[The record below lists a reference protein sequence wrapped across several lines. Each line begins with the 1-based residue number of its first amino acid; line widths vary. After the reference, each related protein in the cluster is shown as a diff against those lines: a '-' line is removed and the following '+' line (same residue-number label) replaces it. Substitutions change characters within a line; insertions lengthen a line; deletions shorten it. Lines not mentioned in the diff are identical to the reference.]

1 MVKTKNLTLMVTAAV
16 LAALTCVAT
25 MVVQIPMPLTKG
37 YVNLGDV
44 MVLTSVWLIGSP
56 WGVAAAGIGSAMAYL
71 LTGYAYYAPATL
83 IIKALMAVAAFYI
96 AKCFMNGSYFKS
108 LVGKVIGGTVAE
120 IIMVAGYFV
129 YAIILYGNV
138 ATAAAGIFG
147 NAIQGAVGLIAGV
160 LLTVAL
166 EKAGTKKLLGF
177 DK

>member
-56 WGVAAAGIGSAMAYL
+56 WGVAAAGIGSAMADL

-96 AKCFMNGSYFKS
+96 AKCFMNGLFQVACRQGNRRCCGRNNY
-108 LVGKVIGGTVAE
+108 GGR
-120 IIMVAGYFV
+120 
-129 YAIILYGNV
+129 
-138 ATAAAGIFG
+138 
-147 NAIQGAVGLIAGV
+147 
-160 LLTVAL
+160 LLRLCYYTL
-166 EKAGTKKLLGF
+166 R
-177 DK
+177 

>member
-56 WGVAAAGIGSAMAYL
+56 WGVAAAGIGSA
-71 LTGYAYYAPATL
+71 
-83 IIKALMAVAAFYI
+83 
-96 AKCFMNGSYFKS
+96 CFMNGSYFRS
-108 LVGKVIGGTVAE
+108 IVGKVIGGVAAE

-129 YAIILYGNV
+129 YAVILYGNV
-138 ATAAAGIFG
+138 ATAAAGILG

>member
-1 MVKTKNLTLMVTAAV
+1 MVKTKNLTLIVTAAV

-37 YVNLGDV
+37 YVNFGDV
-44 MVLTSVWLIGSP
+44 LVLTSAWLLDSP
-56 WGVAAAGIGSAMAYL
+56 WGIAAAGIGSAMADL

-96 AKCFMNGSYFKS
+96 AKSFMNSSYMKS
-108 LVGKVIGGTVAE
+108 LVGKIIGGVVAE
-120 IIMVAGYFV
+120 IIMVAGYYL
-129 YAIILYGNV
+129 YAIILYGDPI
-138 ATAAAGIFG
+138 AAASSIFG
-147 NAIQGAVGLIAGV
+147 NVIQGAVGLIVGV

-166 EKAGTKKLLGF
+166 EKARVKKMLGF

>member
-56 WGVAAAGIGSAMAYL
+56 WGVAAAGIGSAMADL

-83 IIKALMAVAAFYI
+83 IIKALMAVAAF
-96 AKCFMNGSYFKS
+96 
-108 LVGKVIGGTVAE
+108 
-120 IIMVAGYFV
+120 
-129 YAIILYGNV
+129 
-138 ATAAAGIFG
+138 
-147 NAIQGAVGLIAGV
+147 
-160 LLTVAL
+160 
-166 EKAGTKKLLGF
+166 
-177 DK
+177 

>member
-44 MVLTSVWLIGSP
+44 MVLTSVWLIGSA
-56 WGVAAAGIGSAMAYL
+56 WGVGAMADL

>member
-1 MVKTKNLTLMVTAAV
+1 MVKTKKLTLIAAAAV

-44 MVLTSVWLIGSP
+44 LVLTSAWILGSP
-56 WGVAAAGIGSAMAYL
+56 WGIAAAGIGSAMADL

-96 AKCFMNGSYFKS
+96 AKGFMNGSYAKS
-108 LVGKVIGGTVAE
+108 LVGKIIGGVVAE
-120 IIMVAGYFV
+120 IIMVAGYYL
-129 YAIILYGNV
+129 YAVILYGDPI
-138 ATAAAGIFG
+138 AAASSIFG
-147 NAIQGAVGLIAGV
+147 NAIQGVIGLVVGI

-166 EKAGTKKLLGF
+166 EKVGTKKLLGF
-177 DK
+177 EK

>member
-25 MVVQIPMPLTKG
+25 MVVQIPMPLKG

-56 WGVAAAGIGSAMAYL
+56 WGVAAAGIL
-71 LTGYAYYAPATL
+71 
-83 IIKALMAVAAFYI
+83 
-96 AKCFMNGSYFKS
+96 
-108 LVGKVIGGTVAE
+108 
-120 IIMVAGYFV
+120 
-129 YAIILYGNV
+129 
-138 ATAAAGIFG
+138 G

>member
-56 WGVAAAGIGSAMAYL
+56 WGVAAAGIGSAMADL

-108 LVGKVIGGTVAE
+108 LVGKVIGGAVAE

-129 YAIILYGNV
+129 YAIILYGNSGGRHFRKRNTGRCR
-138 ATAAAGIFG
+138 AYSRCASDSCARKSR
-147 NAIQGAVGLIAGV
+147 NEEIAR
-160 LLTVAL
+160 
-166 EKAGTKKLLGF
+166 F
-177 DK
+177 

>member
-1 MVKTKNLTLMVTAAV
+1 
-16 LAALTCVAT
+16 

-44 MVLTSVWLIGSP
+44 MVLTSVWFIGSP
-56 WGVAAAGIGSAMAYL
+56 WGVAAAGIGSAMADL

-96 AKCFMNGSYFKS
+96 AKS

>member
-56 WGVAAAGIGSAMAYL
+56 WGVAAAGIGSAMADL

-96 AKCFMNGSYFKS
+96 AKCFMNGSYFKT

-120 IIMVAGYFV
+120 IIMVADYSNTVITIAAFLSLFV
-129 YAIILYGNV
+129 CLIPTTIGGLLSAIG
-138 ATAAAGIFG
+138 
-147 NAIQGAVGLIAGV
+147 IAGMDR
-160 LLTVAL
+160 AY
-166 EKAGTKKLLGF
+166 GQM
-177 DK
+177 

>member
-1 MVKTKNLTLMVTAAV
+1 MLTHCNKLSMWSMR

-56 WGVAAAGIGSAMAYL
+56 WGVAAAGIGSAMADL

-108 LVGKVIGGTVAE
+108 LVGKV
-120 IIMVAGYFV
+120 V

>member
-56 WGVAAAGIGSAMAYL
+56 WGVAAAGIGSAMADL

-108 LVGKVIGGTVAE
+108 LVGKVIGGAVAE

-129 YAIILYGNV
+129 YGNV

>member
-56 WGVAAAGIGSAMAYL
+56 WGVAAAGIGSAMADL

-96 AKCFMNGSYFKS
+96 AKSFMNSSYMKS
-108 LVGKVIGGTVAE
+108 LVGKIIGGVVAE
-120 IIMVAGYFV
+120 IITVAG
-129 YAIILYGNV
+129 
-138 ATAAAGIFG
+138 
-147 NAIQGAVGLIAGV
+147 
-160 LLTVAL
+160 
-166 EKAGTKKLLGF
+166 
-177 DK
+177 

>member
-25 MVVQIPMPLTKG
+25 MVVQIPMPLKG
-37 YVNLGDV
+37 YV

-56 WGVAAAGIGSAMAYL
+56 WGVAAAGIGSAMADL

-108 LVGKVIGGTVAE
+108 LVGKVIGGAVAE

-129 YAIILYGNV
+129 YDIIFYSNV
-138 ATAAAGIFG
+138 ATAAAGILG

>member
-25 MVVQIPMPLTKG
+25 MVVQIPMPLKG

-56 WGVAAAGIGSAMAYL
+56 WGVAAAG
-71 LTGYAYYAPATL
+71 
-83 IIKALMAVAAFYI
+83 
-96 AKCFMNGSYFKS
+96 
-108 LVGKVIGGTVAE
+108 
-120 IIMVAGYFV
+120 YFV
-129 YAIILYGNV
+129 YDIIFYSNV
-138 ATAAAGIFG
+138 ATAAAGILG

>member
-1 MVKTKNLTLMVTAAV
+1 MVKTKNLTLIVTAAV

-44 MVLTSVWLIGSP
+44 LVLTSAWILGSP
-56 WGVAAAGIGSAMAYL
+56 WGIAAAGIGSALADL

-96 AKCFMNGSYFKS
+96 AKGFLNGSYMKS
-108 LVGKVIGGTVAE
+108 LVGKVLGGIAAE
-120 IIMVAGYFV
+120 VIMVFGYFV
-129 YAIILYGNV
+129 YAVILYGNI
-138 ATAAAGIFG
+138 ATAAASIFG
-147 NAIQGAVGLIAGV
+147 NAIQGIVGLVVGV
-160 LLTVAL
+160 LLTAAL
-166 EKAGTKKLLGF
+166 EKAGIRKLLGN

>member
-16 LAALTCVAT
+16 LAALTCVET
-25 MVVQIPMPLTKG
+25 MVVQIPMPLKG

-56 WGVAAAGIGSAMAYL
+56 WGVAAAGIGSAMADL

-96 AKCFMNGSYFKS
+96 AKCFMNASYFKS
-108 LVGKVIGGTVAE
+108 LVGKVIGGAVAE

-129 YAIILYGNV
+129 YDIIFYSNV
-138 ATAAAGIFG
+138 ATAAAGILG

>member
-56 WGVAAAGIGSAMAYL
+56 WGVAAAGIGSAMADL

-120 IIMVAGYFV
+120 STCQVEREKMNRTLYHQAGNSIPVVIFEAMFKAMFEQGIIE
-129 YAIILYGNV
+129 
-138 ATAAAGIFG
+138 
-147 NAIQGAVGLIAGV
+147 VGS
-160 LLTVAL
+160 
-166 EKAGTKKLLGF
+166 
-177 DK
+177 

>member
-56 WGVAAAGIGSAMAYL
+56 WGVAAAGI
-71 LTGYAYYAPATL
+71 
-83 IIKALMAVAAFYI
+83 
-96 AKCFMNGSYFKS
+96 
-108 LVGKVIGGTVAE
+108 
-120 IIMVAGYFV
+120 
-129 YAIILYGNV
+129 
-138 ATAAAGIFG
+138 FG

-166 EKAGTKKLLGF
+166 EKAGTKKLLGL